1 MLAQSLETDARGV
14 ISQPGTVRLDR
25 PFAGTIKCHR
35 LILEAGANVS
45 ADVQVNLLDILPG
58 AVLTGPVRAREVR
71 LHRETVLRGEVRSE
85 KITTYGQI
93 IGLCIAGELRG
104 ARSAKFSGIVVAEFF
119 GSEPGCEIKG
129 GLRAAIGLTAQIE
142 RLNRDREN
150 ILRSGLLAPADVWAT
165 PSDPFVLSDQPSS
178 IVPTP
183 QPASALT
190 VVSTEEQPSPAAET
204 QSNSVKPSL
213 LDIRRVSLAAVA
225 SAAPDQSRPETATV
239 HAFKPRLFP

>member
-1 MLAQSLETDARGV
+1 MLAQSLDTDARDV

-25 PFAGTIKCHR
+25 PFEGTIKCHR
-35 LILEAGANVS
+35 LILEAGAAVS
-45 ADVQVNLLDILPG
+45 ADVQVNLLDMLPG
-58 AVLTGPVRAREVR
+58 AQLTGPVRAREVR

-104 ARSAKFSGIVVAEFF
+104 ARSATFSGIVVAEFF

-165 PSDPFVLSDQPSS
+165 PSDPFVLSDQAAPAVQTA
-178 IVPTP
+178 VP
-183 QPASALT
+183 PAPLT
-190 VVSTEEQPSPAAET
+190 VVSPQEQPAPVVQSPT
-204 QSNSVKPSL
+204 VKPSL

-225 SAAPDQSRPETATV
+225 SAAPEQPRPETATV
-239 HAFKPRLFP
+239 HEFKPRLFP

>member
-1 MLAQSLETDARGV
+1 MLVQFLETDVRDV

-25 PFAGTIKCHR
+25 SFEGTIKCHR
-35 LILEAGANVS
+35 LILEAGAEVS
-45 ADVQVNLLDILPG
+45 ADVQVNLLDMLPG
-58 AVLTGPVRAREVR
+58 AQLIGPVRAREVR

-104 ARSAKFSGIVVAEFF
+104 ARSATFSGIVVAEFF

-150 ILRSGLLAPADVWAT
+150 ILRSGLLGPADVWAT
-165 PSDPFVLSDQPSS
+165 PSDPFVLSDHAQPNT
-178 IVPTP
+178 PAP
-183 QPASALT
+183 QPAAPLPMASPQAQ
-190 VVSTEEQPSPAAET
+190 SSPAVEVPA
-204 QSNSVKPSL
+204 VKPSL

-225 SAAPDQSRPETATV
+225 SAAPDQPRPETATV

>member
-1 MLAQSLETDARGV
+1 MLAQSLDADARDV

-25 PFAGTIKCHR
+25 PFEGTIKCHR

-45 ADVQVNLLDILPG
+45 ADVQVNLLDMLPG
-58 AVLTGPVRAREVR
+58 AQLTGPVRAREVR
-71 LHRETVLRGEVRSE
+71 LHRTTVLRGEVRSE

-104 ARSAKFSGIVVAEFF
+104 ARSATFSGIVVAEFF

-150 ILRSGLLAPADVWAT
+150 ILRSGLLAPTDVWAT
-165 PSDPFVLSDQPSS
+165 PSDPFILSDHPDSTAPAPHS
-178 IVPTP
+178 DAPPT
-183 QPASALT
+183 A
-190 VVSTEEQPSPAAET
+190 STEEQPSPVAGAQSAA
-204 QSNSVKPSL
+204 VKPSL

-225 SAAPDQSRPETATV
+225 SAAPDQPRPETATV
-239 HAFKPRLFP
+239 HAFRPRLFP